1 MQEDY
6 LNYLQNAFLE
16 TFVEM
21 KPSTDLPEYNIN
33 RVVDMLKFELS
44 TKAESKKKYA
54 KRIAGQQIEG
64 LEQTAIDKQ
73 VKIYGMIHDEALLL
87 ETARRAVSFLT
98 LYAEMLTIECNA
110 LRKENF
116 ATKRANQIL
125 SHCMNSDRE
134 FQNILIQ
141 TVQQKQKSDKNY
153 KIKIL

>member
-1 MQEDY
+1 MNEDY

-16 TFVEM
+16 AFVEM

-54 KRIAGQQIEG
+54 TRIAGQQIEG
-64 LEQTAIDKQ
+64 LEQTAIEKQ

-116 ATKRANQIL
+116 TTKRNNQML
-125 SHCMNSDRE
+125 SEIFHSDRE

-141 TVQQKQKSDKNY
+141 KLEQKQKSDKNY

>member
-1 MQEDY
+1 MNEDY

-16 TFVEM
+16 AFVEM

-54 KRIAGQQIEG
+54 TRIAGQQIEG
-64 LEQTAIDKQ
+64 LEQTAIEKQ

-87 ETARRAVSFLT
+87 ETARRAVSFLI

-116 ATKRANQIL
+116 TTKRNNQML
-125 SHCMNSDRE
+125 SEIFHSDRE

-141 TVQQKQKSDKNY
+141 KLEQKQKSDKNY

>member
-54 KRIAGQQIEG
+54 TRIAGQQTEG

-87 ETARRAVSFLT
+87 ETARRAVSFLS
-98 LYAEMLTIECNA
+98 LYAQMLTVECTA

-116 ATKRANQIL
+116 ITQRNNQIL
-125 SHCMNSDRE
+125 SEFIHSDSE
-134 FQNILIQ
+134 FINILMQ